1 MPYDDQAA
9 SKAPAKPPHKKHKKA
24 NGDVDE
30 VGSDGLLKDI
40 ELVPPAGAS
49 SLRTKANKTPDVNQF
64 FSVQFVN
71 EQGQRKRTC
80 KLCTCVI

>member
-1 MPYDDQAA
+1 MSYDDQAA
-9 SKAPAKPPHKKHKKA
+9 LKAPAKPPYKKHKKA

-40 ELVPPAGAS
+40 ELVPPAS
-49 SLRTKANKTPDVNQF
+49 SLCTKANKTPDVNQF

-71 EQGQRKRTC
+71 KQGQWKRTC
-80 KLCTCVI
+80 KLCACVI